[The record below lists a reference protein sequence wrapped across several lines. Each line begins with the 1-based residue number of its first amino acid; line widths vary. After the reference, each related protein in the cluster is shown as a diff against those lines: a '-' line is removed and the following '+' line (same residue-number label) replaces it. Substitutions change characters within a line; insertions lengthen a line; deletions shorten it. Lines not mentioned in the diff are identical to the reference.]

1 MGKPT
6 WGALAGSLPPTPTNT
21 IEYKP
26 GKASKTCWY
35 WANDGKCEFSAEI
48 CKYLHGHSPAGGAP
62 KPHTQG
68 WKKSFD
74 WSRLK
79 KRDGEN
85 RNENGTESGHGEKG
99 NGWGNLAESTAV
111 SGGWGEYTPSE
122 EDGELVLEEVQN
134 DSWGNG
140 NGSASV
146 GWGNANGWGESSGNA
161 SGEGWGSSDDKY
173 KTPRIKAHEE
183 KAQIQ
188 AAGW

>member
-161 SGEGWGSSDDKY
+161 SGEGWGSSDDKN
-173 KTPRIKAHEE
+173 KPPRIKALEE